1 MVWRAYGFAVA
12 LAVAI
17 TAVAVVV
24 AIVYDLPFRDP
35 DDAAG
40 PTYLRLGL
48 VIAAAFLTDVVPR
61 CVRRADGVRDLGASF
76 VRVVR
81 ERWPR
86 RQVGLVVVGLGSWYL
101 TYVAFRNLK
110 SFVPFVNPG
119 LADDTL
125 AEIDRF
131 ITFGNNP
138 AEVLHG
144 LLGTDVAAH
153 FLSAIYI
160 AWIAFVPI
168 SLAWALVW
176 SRDLK
181 LGSWYVTAIAIDW
194 ALGVATYFAVPSVG
208 PIYHQ
213 PGHLPRADR
222 HRSRSV
228 ADEHVGRTRRR
239 PRGSVGDPCRADDR
253 RLRVPARRHHGDGL
267 RDRASGGPAGRVRWL
282 LWAFLAV
289 TVLSTVYLGWH
300 YLVDAFGG
308 FALGAAAAVLGALVT
323 GNAGRLRRRSPRRRA
338 DGTRCTYPPDAPP
351 RDCCGPSSPADDD
364 RTRRVGEIRG
374 RSTQVAAKGPSWTPT
389 PRSRTTGSSA
399 TSRRRPW

>member
-1 MVWRAYGFAVA
+1 MHGAPPSNPTAVVAPSQVRSDAMVWRAYGFAVA
-12 LAVAI
+12 LAAAI
-17 TAVAVVV
+17 SATAVVV
-24 AIVYDLPFRDP
+24 AVVYDLPLRDP

-48 VIAAAFLTDVVPR
+48 VIAAAFLTDVLPR
-61 CVRRADGVRDLGASF
+61 CIRRADGVRDLWASF
-76 VRVVR
+76 RRVVR

-86 RQVGLVVVGLGSWYL
+86 RQVGLVIVGLGSWYL

-119 LADDTL
+119 IADDQL
-125 AEIDRF
+125 AAIDEF

-138 AEVLHG
+138 ATVLHD

-153 FLSAIYI
+153 FLSAVYI
-160 AWIAFVPI
+160 AWIAFVPV

-176 SRDLK
+176 SRDLR

-208 PIYHQ
+208 PIYAQ
-213 PGHLPRADR
+213 PGIFHDLSDTAAGRLQTSMWAERADVLVDPWAT
-222 HRSRSV
+222 HGVQTIAAFASL
-228 ADEHVGRTRRR
+228 HVGITVTACVIAHLA
-239 PRGSVGDPCRADDR
+239 G
-253 RLRVPARRHHGDGL
+253 LPARL
-267 RDRASGGPAGRVRWL
+267 RWL

-323 GNAGRLRRRSPRRRA
+323 GNAGQLRRRSRA
-338 DGTRCTYPPDAPP
+338 VAPA
-351 RDCCGPSSPADDD
+351 SPV
-364 RTRRVGEIRG
+364 RVP
-374 RSTQVAAKGPSWTPT
+374 A
-389 PRSRTTGSSA
+389 
-399 TSRRRPW
+399 

>member
-17 TAVAVVV
+17 SAVAVVV
-24 AIVYDLPFRDP
+24 AIAYDLPFRDP

-131 ITFGNNP
+131 ISFGNNP

-153 FLSAIYI
+153 FLSAVYI

-213 PGHLPRADR
+213 PGIFRELTDTAAGRLQTSMWAERGDVLADPWAT
-222 HRSRSV
+222 HAVQTIAAFASL
-228 ADEHVGRTRRR
+228 HVGITVTACVIAHLA
-239 PRGSVGDPCRADDR
+239 G
-253 RLRVPARRHHGDGL
+253 LPA
-267 RDRASGGPAGRVRWL
+267 RVRWL

-323 GNAGRLRRRSPRRRA
+323 GNAGRLRRRRRA
-338 DGTRCTYPPDAPP
+338 AAPTAAVHV
-351 RDCCGPSSPADDD
+351 PA
-364 RTRRVGEIRG
+364 
-374 RSTQVAAKGPSWTPT
+374 
-389 PRSRTTGSSA
+389 
-399 TSRRRPW
+399 